1 MATNFRSAARRT
13 VYSALNGNVTGV
25 TVYDHVPFEP
35 EGAPDTNFPCAAVG
49 DASAEPFDNDTT
61 LGAYV
66 DATVHVWSRYK
77 GRKEVD
83 EALDA
88 IYGLLHRAA
97 LSAAGYKIVD
107 SLFTTSDV
115 FVESDGQTRQ
125 GVIRFRI
132 TLQEA

>member
-1 MATNFRSAARRT
+1 MATNFRSTART
-13 VYSALNGNVTGV
+13 LVYNALNGNVAGLSV
-25 TVYDHVPFEP
+25 FDHVPFEP
-35 EGAPDTNFPCAAVG
+35 EGAPDTNFPYAAIG
-49 DASAEPFDNDTT
+49 DASAEPFDNDST
-61 LGAYV
+61 LGGYV
-66 DATVHVWSRYK
+66 EATIHVWSRYK

-97 LSAAGYKIVD
+97 FSAAGYKVVD
-107 SLFTTSDV
+107 CLFSFSDV

-132 TLQEA
+132 TIQEA